1 MRSLLTLL
9 LFTPLAVAQ
18 APPATAAKQPPP
30 SKPAPKPADPPV
42 IPSLVPPVKDG
53 KVTYP
58 LALTPAAAPKPL
70 SDFYLEAG
78 YGEKQPGE
86 KLGGFLKCFM
96 EQDIFFN
103 QENQLKREV
112 WLGTALDDL
121 PADLRSQAGV
131 GSGIAYPEPKYTT
144 MMGFADQAARYT
156 RTEWNEYFNLRKDA
170 VYFLLP
176 EVQKLR
182 ALARVVY
189 LRLRCEVKAGEF
201 DKAVASVRTLF
212 GLTRMLET
220 HPTLIGN
227 LVGMAVA
234 SMALDALQEMVARP
248 GCPNLYWSFADL
260 PTPLV
265 SLREGLGGERV
276 FLTAQFGKSIPADR
290 AMTDKEVAAT
300 LQMIAELQGMSG
312 DGGGPLDKPALKY
325 AGLSADDKLL
335 AAARER
341 LTKGGTPADV
351 VKAMPKLQLM
361 MFEDMARYNVTRDEI
376 FKWVNRPHPEAL
388 AGLKAM
394 EETVKKEKQSGW
406 VLGPL
411 FLPSVAKV
419 TTVQAKLDQRVA
431 YLMTVEAVRM
441 YAADNGGNLPEK
453 LADIK
458 VAVPADPISGKPF
471 EYAVKDGVA
480 TLTGKNP
487 TGMDTDNRVY
497 ELKVRK

>member
-1 MRSLLTLL
+1 MRFLLTLL
-9 LFTPLAVAQ
+9 LLAPFAVGQ
-18 APPATAAKQPPP
+18 APP
-30 SKPAPKPADPPV
+30 SKPAPAPPAEPPV
-42 IPSLVPPVKDG
+42 IPSLTPPVKDG

-58 LALTPAAAPKPL
+58 LTLSPAVAPKPL

-96 EQDIFFN
+96 EQDFFYN
-103 QENQLKREV
+103 QENQMKREV
-112 WLGTALDDL
+112 WLGTPLDDL
-121 PADLRSQAGV
+121 PADVRTQAGV
-131 GSGIAYPEPKYTT
+131 NGGIAYKDPKYTT

-170 VYFLLP
+170 IYFLLP

-182 ALARVVY
+182 ALARAVY
-189 LRLRCEVKAGEF
+189 LRLRGEIKAGEF
-201 DKAVASVRTLF
+201 DKAVVSVRTLF

-234 SMALDALQEMVARP
+234 SMALDALQEMVSRP

-276 FLTAQFGKSIPADR
+276 FLAAQFGKTIPADR
-290 AMTDKEVAAT
+290 ALSDKEVAAV
-300 LQMIAELQGMSG
+300 LQTIAELQGMAG
-312 DGGGPLDKPALKY
+312 EGPTNPLQKPAVRY
-325 AGLSADDKLL
+325 AALSADDKLL
-335 AAARER
+335 TAARDR
-341 LTKGGTPADV
+341 LTAAGTPADV
-351 VKAMPKLQLM
+351 VKAMPKLQLVM
-361 MFEDMARYNVTRDEI
+361 LEDVARYDVTRDEI

-388 AGLKAM
+388 AGLKGM
-394 EETVKKEKQSGW
+394 EEAIKKEKQSGW

-411 FLPSVAKV
+411 FLPSVSKV

-431 YLMTVEAVRM
+431 YLMTIEAIRL
-441 YAADNGGNLPEK
+441 YASENGGKLPEK

-458 VAVPADPISGKPF
+458 VTVPADPISGKPF
-471 EYAVKDGVA
+471 EYGVKDGVA

-487 TGMDTDNRVY
+487 SGMESDNRVY
-497 ELKVRK
+497 ELRLRK

>member
-1 MRSLLTLL
+1 MRSFALLV
-9 LFTPLAVAQ
+9 FASVAVAQ
-18 APPATAAKQPPP
+18 APPPGTP
-30 SKPAPKPADPPV
+30 SKPAQTDVNPQKPEPPV

-53 KVTYP
+53 KVTY
-58 LALTPAAAPKPL
+58 ALELSPAAAPKPL
-70 SDFYLEAG
+70 SNFYLEAG

-103 QENQLKREV
+103 QENQTKREV

-121 PADLRSQAGV
+121 PADLRYQAGV

-182 ALARVVY
+182 ALARAVY

-234 SMALDALQEMVARP
+234 SMALDSLQEMVARP

-290 AMTDKEVAAT
+290 PMTDKEVAAT

-312 DGGGPLDKPALKY
+312 EGGGPLDKPALRY

-341 LTKGGTPADV
+341 LTKDGTPADV
-351 VKAMPKLQLM
+351 VKAMPKLQLVM
-361 MFEDMARYNVTRDEI
+361 LEDMARYTVTRDEI

-388 AGLKAM
+388 AGLKSM

-411 FLPSVAKV
+411 FLPSVARV

-431 YLMTVEAVRM
+431 SLMAIEAIRLH
-441 YAADNGGNLPEK
+441 AAENGGKLPEK

-458 VAVPADPISGKPF
+458 LTVPNDPVSGKPF
-471 EYAVKDGVA
+471 AYSVKDGVA

-487 TGMDTDNRVY
+487 SGMESDNRVY
-497 ELKVRK
+497 ELKLRK